1 MKKTKTR
8 QMPIALSI
16 VPLLVLVAMIVVT
29 IRTFG
34 SDSLS
39 GATQVVLSAYAGH

>member
-1 MKKTKTR
+1 
-8 QMPIALSI
+8 MPIVLSV
-16 VPLLVLVAMIVVT
+16 VPLLVLVAMLVVT

-39 GATQVVLSAYAGH
+39 GATQVVLLAASA